1 MKRGL
6 NMTDHL
12 TEQVLKLFTLNE
24 KQREAATERGRDV
37 VVTAGA
43 GSGKTST
50 LVARYA
56 CLLAQGRKPRRI
68 AAITFSIK
76 AAQEMRSRVRSTL
89 MKLQEQAGEET
100 EQLYWLE
107 LSTQIDSAR
116 IGTIHSLC
124 AEILRNHPA
133 EAGVDPRF
141 DLIDEGLAEAI
152 RVQVVEDTLA
162 RLVEEDRFLPLLY
175 KIPVRDFSKML
186 RQMLKNRLETQEA
199 FEITVDNKSR
209 LIDEF
214 KQRMVSPQNM
224 ELINELREMSPGE
237 LKADAGEKLADVV
250 RELLT
255 DWSLAEKALEDND
268 PVQCA
273 LHLYEVRR
281 IHLMTRAGTKGSVT
295 KENFLEFRERY
306 DAILNPLTYGANS
319 KDELPSIEAE
329 ALFEQLLPLLREAF
343 DRVHQAY
350 RAHLD
355 KRQALDFD
363 DLEDHAHRL
372 LKIPEV
378 RERWQKELD
387 AIMVDEYQD
396 TNPRQRNIVNA
407 LAGDRGCLFMV
418 GDMRQSIYRFRR
430 ADVTV
435 FRDEQERIA
444 KQNGLLIDLDRT
456 YRAHEQLLDATG
468 DLLSA
473 VIGTE
478 DDPARKYYVP
488 YSPLVAHWKDPK
500 HPVRSPHV
508 EFIVGAGEDAATAKP
523 IAGQALA
530 ARLLQLKQEGQI
542 KNWDEVAL
550 LFRASTG
557 YPYYEEALEDAG
569 IPFVTVAG
577 RGFYDRPEI
586 RDLLNILRAIA
597 DPLDDLSFAGLLRSP
612 AFGLSDAG
620 LFQLRQPELPYWHA
634 LQGDLSYLSEPDQAS
649 VRHVLQVLNLLLPMV
664 DRVPVAEL
672 LKRMIDELDYRAI
685 LAKADIRIEEGKA
698 SKAGG
703 RLWRNLDKLLADT
716 QLSQA
721 VKVRDFLDMLKT
733 LNDAGAR
740 EGEASAEAEGSVR
753 LMTIHSSKGLEF
765 PIVVL
770 ADAGRGKPSNK
781 ANAFLS
787 QELGVTF
794 KLDPTPMLFR
804 LAKFM
809 DKDQDEC
816 EDFRVLYVALTRAQ
830 SKLIISS
837 HATHDKDGLV
847 KLPGWCKAIDKAL
860 ELPSVGFI
868 TQGGQPFE
876 TQTSHGYPVC
886 AVCLLE
892 TPAAISHKAE
902 ALVSDPT
909 PESDLAPIFQPVE
922 GFGQAELPDDPE
934 RDLELQSWRATRA
947 DSRVSG
953 KVLGSIV
960 HKALQRWLFPGDPA
974 LDALL
979 ESEAWQAGLATEA
992 TRQELIARANDLL
1005 TRFRAN
1011 PLWNEVDVAL
1021 ERYAELPY
1029 SYIINDKVENRVI
1042 DLLYRDAGGWHII
1055 DFKTDLIQSF
1065 GQKEH
1070 LIQVYA
1076 PQVRRYKAIVESKL
1090 GTSVSG
1096 KLCFL
1101 DDQGKVDLVD
1111 V

>member
-1 MKRGL
+1 
-6 NMTDHL
+6 MTDHL
-12 TEQVLKLFTLNE
+12 TKQVLKLFTLNE
-24 KQREAATERGRDV
+24 KQRIAATESGRDV

-56 CLLAQGRKPRRI
+56 CLLALGRKPRRI

-209 LIDEF
+209 LIDEL
-214 KQRMVSPQNM
+214 KQRMASPQIM

-295 KENFLEFRERY
+295 KENFLEFRQRY

-435 FRDEQERIA
+435 FREEQERIDR
-444 KQNGLLIDLDRT
+444 QNGLLVDLDRT

-468 DLLSA
+468 DLLSE

-478 DDPARKYYVP
+478 EDHVRKYYVP
-488 YSPLVAHWKDPK
+488 YTPLVAHWSEPK
-500 HPVRSPHV
+500 HPVQAPHV

-612 AFGLSDAG
+612 AFGLSDPG

-634 LQGDLSYLSEPDQAS
+634 LQGDLSHLSEPDQAS
-649 VRHVLQVLNLLLPMV
+649 ARHVLQVLKLLLPMV

-672 LKRMIDELDYRAI
+672 LKRVIDDLDYRAI

-740 EGEASAEAEGSVR
+740 EGEASAEADGSVR

-804 LAKFM
+804 LAKYL

-816 EDFRVLYVALTRAQ
+816 EDFRLLYVALTRAQ

-837 HATHDKDGLV
+837 HATYDSKNIMR
-847 KLPGWCKAIDKAL
+847 LPGWAKAL
-860 ELPSVGFI
+860 DEAAGMPSVDFVSQGDKPFI
-868 TQGGQPFE
+868 VHTNGEHPVRAICLSQP
-876 TQTSHGYPVC
+876 TS
-886 AVCLLE
+886 
-892 TPAAISHKAE
+892 ISPLNEENLASNQ
-902 ALVSDPT
+902 LTD
-909 PESDLAPIFQPVE
+909 SDLPPLYQPVE
-922 GFGQAELPDDPE
+922 GFGQVEPPE
-934 RDLELQSWRATRA
+934 EQENMQRVQSWRATQTDA
-947 DSRVSG
+947 RVSG
-953 KVLGSIV
+953 KMLGLMV
-960 HKALQRWLFPGDPA
+960 HKAMQRWLFPGDPG
-974 LDALL
+974 LERLL
-979 ESEAWQAGLATEA
+979 ESEAYRFGLATET
-992 TRQELIARANDLL
+992 TRQEVIARANALL
-1005 TRFRAN
+1005 ARFQAH

-1021 ERYAELPY
+1021 ERYFELPY
-1029 SYIINDKVENRVI
+1029 SYLVNDKVENRVI
-1042 DLLYRDAGGWHII
+1042 DLLYRDANGWQII
-1055 DFKTDLIQSF
+1055 DFKTDSIDSF
-1065 GQKEH
+1065 LQKEQ
-1070 LIQVYA
+1070 LVQLYA
-1076 PQVRRYKAIVESKL
+1076 PQVRRYRGIIESKL
-1090 GTSVSG
+1090 GTSTSG

-1101 DDQGKVDLVD
+1101 DDQCD
-1111 V
+1111 VSLIEV

>member
-1 MKRGL
+1 
-6 NMTDHL
+6 MTDHL

-50 LVARYA
+50 LVARYT
-56 CLLAQGRKPRRI
+56 CLLAQGTKPRRI

-89 MKLQEQAGEET
+89 MKLQEQDGDDGER
-100 EQLYWLE
+100 QYWSE

-141 DLIDEGLAEAI
+141 DLIDEGLAKAI
-152 RVQVVEDTLA
+152 RAQVVDDTLA
-162 RLVEEDRFLPLLY
+162 GLVEEEHFLPLLF
-175 KIPVRDFSKML
+175 KIPVRDLTKL
-186 RQMLKNRLETQEA
+186 LKQLLHNRLETVQA
-199 FEITVDNKSR
+199 FEIAVDNKSR
-209 LIDEF
+209 LIKELR
-214 KQRMVSPQNM
+214 QRMTSPEII
-224 ELINELREMSPGE
+224 ELINDLQTMSAQRLE
-237 LKADAGEKLADVV
+237 ADAGEKLADVV
-250 RELLT
+250 RELLGC
-255 DWSLAEKALEDND
+255 WSFAERALEEND
-268 PVQCA
+268 PVGCA
-273 LHLYEVRR
+273 LHLYKVRR
-281 IHLMTRAGTKGSVT
+281 IYLMTRSGKRDSITKGI
-295 KENFLEFRERY
+295 FLEFRERY
-306 DAILNPLTYGANS
+306 DAFLNPLTYGADS
-319 KDELPSIEAE
+319 KDEMPSIEAE
-329 ALFEQLLPLLREAF
+329 TLYEELLPLLREAF

-350 RAHLD
+350 RAQLD
-355 KRQALDFD
+355 NRQALDFD
-363 DLEDHAHRL
+363 DLEDYAHRL
-372 LKIPEV
+372 LKLPEV

-396 TNPRQRNIVNA
+396 TNPRQRDIVNA

-435 FRDEQERIA
+435 FRDEQERID

-468 DLLSA
+468 DLLSD

-478 DDPARKYYVP
+478 YDPTRKYYVP
-488 YSPLVAHWKDPK
+488 YTPLVAHWKDPK
-500 HPVRSPHV
+500 HLVQPPHM
-508 EFIVGAGEDAATAKP
+508 ELIVGAAEDAATAKP
-523 IAGQALA
+523 RAGQALA
-530 ARLLQLKQEGQI
+530 ARLQQLKQEGQI

-597 DPLDDLSFAGLLRSP
+597 DPLDDLGFAGLLRSP
-612 AFGLSDAG
+612 AFGLSDGA
-620 LFQLRQPELPYWHA
+620 LFQLRQDNRPYWQT
-634 LQGDLSYLSEPDQAS
+634 LQGDLSLLSEQDQVGARR
-649 VRHVLQVLNLLLPMV
+649 VIRVLNLLLPMV
-664 DRVPVAEL
+664 DRVPITEL
-672 LKRMIDELDYRAI
+672 LKRVIDELDYRAL
-685 LAKADIRIEEGKA
+685 LATADIGVEEGEA

-703 RLWRNLDKLLADT
+703 RLWRNLDKLLSDT

-721 VKVRDFLDMLKT
+721 VNVRDFLDMLKT
-733 LNDAGAR
+733 INDAGAR

-753 LMTIHSSKGLEF
+753 LMTIHSAKGLEY
-765 PIVVL
+765 PVVVL
-770 ADAGRGKPSNK
+770 ADAGRSKPSNK

-804 LAKFM
+804 LAKYL
-809 DKDQDEC
+809 DEDQDEC

-830 SKLIISS
+830 SKLIISG
-837 HATHDKDGLV
+837 HATYDKDGMD
-847 KLPGWCKAIDKAL
+847 KLPGWLRAVDEAFG
-860 ELPSVGFI
+860 LPSMLFF
-868 TQGGQPFE
+868 TRGGQAFE
-876 TQTSHGYPVC
+876 TQTSQGYPVRTF
-886 AVCLLE
+886 CLMK
-892 TPAAISHKAE
+892 P
-902 ALVSDPT
+902 
-909 PESDLAPIFQPVE
+909 APINPLDDQVAVSGQLIESALTPLYQPIE
-922 GFGQAELPDDPE
+922 GFGIAESPDE
-934 RDLELQSWRATRA
+934 LESIQQVQSWRATQP
-947 DSRVSG
+947 DGQVSG
-953 KVLGSIV
+953 KVLGLIV
-960 HKALQRWLFPGDPA
+960 HKAIQRWLFPGDPA
-974 LDALL
+974 LKALL
-979 ESEAWQAGLATEA
+979 ESEAWRAGLATEITRREVINRA
-992 TRQELIARANDLL
+992 TELL
-1005 TRFRAN
+1005 TRFRAHS
-1011 PLWNEVDVAL
+1011 LWNEVDSAL

-1029 SYIINDKVENRVI
+1029 SYLINDKVENRVI

-1065 GQKEH
+1065 AQKEH

>member
-1 MKRGL
+1 MKRGIK
-6 NMTDHL
+6 MTDHL

-24 KQREAATERGRDV
+24 RQRIAATESGRDV

-56 CLLAQGRKPRRI
+56 CLLAQGKEPRRI

-89 MKLQEQAGEET
+89 MELQEQAVEET
-100 EQLYWLE
+100 EKLYWSE

-133 EAGVDPRF
+133 EAGLDPRF
-141 DLIDEGLAEAI
+141 DLVDEGLSASL
-152 RVQVVEDTLA
+152 RGQVVEDTLA
-162 RLVEEDRFLPLLY
+162 RLVEEEHFLPLLFQV
-175 KIPVRDFSKML
+175 PVRDLSKML
-186 RQMLKNRLETQEA
+186 VQMLKSRLETQEA
-199 FEITVDNKSR
+199 FEIAIDNRSR
-209 LIDEF
+209 LITEL
-214 KQRMVSPQNM
+214 KQRMASPQIM
-224 ELINELREMSPGE
+224 ELINELREYNPME
-237 LKADAGEKLADVV
+237 LLKAEGSTLAEMVQN
-250 RELLT
+250 LLAY
-255 DWSLAEKALEDND
+255 WSLAENALVEND
-268 PVQCA
+268 PVNCA
-273 LHLYEVRR
+273 ANLFEARRHYMNRRPGKKDGMLKPVIAELQHLFDVL
-281 IHLMTRAGTKGSVT
+281 I
-295 KENFLEFRERY
+295 
-306 DAILNPLTYGANS
+306 DPLTGGADS
-319 KDELPSIEAE
+319 KDKPSTIETE
-329 ALFEQLLPLLREAF
+329 ELFEQLLPLLREAF
-343 DRVHQAY
+343 DRVHKAY
-350 RAHLD
+350 RGQLD

-363 DLEDHAHRL
+363 DLEDYAHRL

-396 TNPRQRNIVNA
+396 TNPRQRDIVNA

-435 FRDEQERIA
+435 FREEQERIER
-444 KQNGLLIDLDRT
+444 QNGLLVDLDRT
-456 YRAHEQLLDATG
+456 YRAHEQLLVATG
-468 DLLSA
+468 DLLSD

-478 DDPARKYYVP
+478 EDLVRKYYVP
-488 YSPLVAHWKDPK
+488 YTPLVAHWKEPK
-500 HPVRSPHV
+500 HPVKAPPV

-523 IAGQALA
+523 IAGQSLA
-530 ARLLQLKQEGQI
+530 ARLQQLKQEGQI
-542 KNWDEVAL
+542 KNWDEVVL

-620 LFQLRQPELPYWHA
+620 LFQLRQSEVPYWQA
-634 LQGDLSYLSEPDQAS
+634 LQGDLSHLSEPDQACA
-649 VRHVLQVLNLLLPMV
+649 RRILQVLNLLMPMV

-672 LKRMIDELDYRAI
+672 LKRVIDELDYRAI
-685 LAKADIRIEEGKA
+685 LATADIGFKKRKA

-721 VKVRDFLDMLKT
+721 VNVRDFLDMVET

-770 ADAGRGKPSNK
+770 ADAGRGKPSSK

-787 QELGVTF
+787 DELGVTF

-809 DKDQDEC
+809 DQDQDEC
-816 EDFRVLYVALTRAQ
+816 EDFRILYVALTRAQ

-837 HATHDKDGLV
+837 HATGDVNGLV
-847 KLPGWCKAIDKAL
+847 KLPSWGKAL
-860 ELPSVGFI
+860 GEVVGLAPEGFT
-868 TQGGQPFE
+868 TQGGQPFIV
-876 TQTSHGYPVC
+876 HPIGKHPVR
-886 AVCLLE
+886 AVCLSH
-892 TPAAISHKAE
+892 PISLSPIDENNSA
-902 ALVSDPT
+902 SDPLFET
-909 PESDLAPIFQPVE
+909 NLPPLYQPVE
-922 GFGQAELPDDPE
+922 GFGQVEPPDELE
-934 RDLELQSWRATRA
+934 IIQQVQSWRATRT
-947 DSRVSG
+947 DGRISG
-953 KVLGSIV
+953 KMLGLMV
-960 HKALQRWLFPGDPA
+960 HKAIQRWLFPGNPA
-974 LDALL
+974 LQRLL
-979 ESEAWQAGLATEA
+979 ESEAYRFGLATEA
-992 TRQELIARANDLL
+992 TRQEVITQATKLL
-1005 TRFRAN
+1005 ERFREHPVWFEIEMAQ
-1011 PLWNEVDVAL
+1011 
-1021 ERYAELPY
+1021 ERHSELPY
-1029 SYIINDKVENRVI
+1029 SYLLGDKLENRVI

-1055 DFKTDLIQSF
+1055 DFKTDPIFSCAK
-1065 GQKEH
+1065 KEQ
-1070 LIQVYA
+1070 LVQIYA
-1076 PQVRRYKAIVESKL
+1076 PQVRRYKAVVESKL
-1090 GTSVSG
+1090 GTAASG

-1101 DDQGKVDLVD
+1101 DDQGEVSV
-1111 V
+1111 VEV